1 MVSLL
6 EELRKPDNDSRE
18 KRWKTDAEPWANL
31 LNMLEIYER
40 GKKLYAFNGIWAYNL
55 RVTVVMHYQLS
66 YGAKQEA
73 G

>member
-1 MVSLL
+1 MI
-6 EELRKPDNDSRE
+6 RE
-18 KRWKTDAEPWANL
+18 KNAEKQTQNHEL
-31 LNMLEIYER
+31 IFSICLKFTKEE
-40 GKKLYAFNGIWAYNL
+40 KKLYAFNGIWAYNL